1 MKLLDR
7 VKKLLDRVK
16 YGIPAGITAS
26 LVAVSPALA
35 DSGAQAAVETAFT
48 NAANE
53 IKQIVLA
60 VAGAAISILVV
71 MYAFRWGKKIF
82 NRVAS

>member
-7 VKKLLDRVK
+7 IK

-26 LVAVSPALA
+26 LVAVTPAFA
-35 DSGAQAAVETAFT
+35 DSEAQTAVQTAFT
-48 NAANE
+48 NAAGE
-53 IKQIVLA
+53 IKEIVLA
-60 VAGAAISILVV
+60 VAGAAITILVV
-71 MYAFRWGKKIF
+71 MYAFKWGKKIF